1 MNDTLNGMR
10 VKPSVSIK
18 SVAIPAEHGGWGF
31 LIEPLLLGLLI
42 APSLAGVGI
51 GIAATAVFLLHQ
63 PVKIVVKDRRKGRL
77 YERTRLAQR
86 FLVLYSGIAAAAL
99 AVSLISASDAV
110 WLIPLLMALPFA
122 GVQLLFEFRSEG
134 RSLISE
140 LFGALALAATA
151 PAILL
156 ASHDGAIAAAVAWGL
171 MALRTLPAILYV
183 RTRLRLIHGKA
194 ANRAVSLMFHV
205 AALVIAIPLWASGM
219 TTPLILLGLTVLL
232 ARAIY
237 GLWVSRPVA
246 AKTVGFQEV
255 FFGLFYAIVCAL
267 ALIPAA

>member
-1 MNDTLNGMR
+1 MNDTFDGVR

-18 SVAIPAEHGGWGF
+18 SVAFPAEHGGWGF
-31 LIEPLLLGLLI
+31 LIEPLLMGLLI

-51 GIAATAVFLLHQ
+51 GIAATALFLLHQ

-86 FLVLYSGIAAAAL
+86 FWVLYSVIATAGL
-99 AVSLISASDAV
+99 AVSLVLTRDVV
-110 WLIPLLMALPFA
+110 WVIPLLMALPFA
-122 GVQLLFEFRSEG
+122 GVQFLFEVRSEG
-134 RSLISE
+134 RNLISE

-156 ASHDGAIAAAVAWGL
+156 TSHSEGSAAAWGL
-171 MALRTLPAILYV
+171 MALRTIPAILYV
-183 RTRLRLIHGKA
+183 RTRLRLIHGKTP
-194 ANRAVSLMFHV
+194 NRLIPLSLHV
-205 AALVIAIPLWASGM
+205 AALVIGIPLWVNGV
-219 TTPLILLGLTVLL
+219 TNVLLLMGLAMLL
-232 ARAIY
+232 ARAVY
-237 GLWVSRPVA
+237 GLWMSKAVA

-267 ALIPAA
+267 ALRSSV